1 MISTPVSTSRK
12 WSDKIQ
18 TIRRIGLVG
27 VTKLVDVSFKHK
39 QCLLCT
45 NTLTDTIVVT
55 LAVNAD
61 VTMSVLILRLT
72 AGREKYWCGKR

>member
-39 QCLLCT
+39 QCLL
-45 NTLTDTIVVT
+45 
-55 LAVNAD
+55 
-61 VTMSVLILRLT
+61 
-72 AGREKYWCGKR
+72 Y